1 MPAFLGQWELLAL
14 AAVVLALFGPKQIPR
29 IARSL
34 GRSVREAKEVIGEMD
49 EAVKD
54 AARPDESEA
63 QRLPK

>member
-1 MPAFLGQWELLAL
+1 MPAFLGQWELLVL

-29 IARSL
+29 IARTL

>member
-54 AARPDESEA
+54 ATRPDESEA